1 MNTVKILLTDDH
13 VIVRNGIKT
22 LLAEESELQVIAEAS
37 DGLEAIEALKQHDPD
52 LLIMDI
58 RMPNM
63 NGLEATEA
71 IKKENSKVKILIL
84 SMHDEGEY
92 IMRALHL
99 GADGYLLK
107 DSDKGEFL
115 KAIHTVM
122 DGNKYFSGDISNV
135 LVNSLLGSNVA
146 TQPASESVEEEEI
159 HLTRRELEILGL
171 IRDGKSNKEIAD
183 VLGKSV
189 RTVETHRFN
198 IMKKLE
204 VSNIAE
210 LLRYIDQHPGL
221 KKQLDR

>member
-1 MNTVKILLTDDH
+1 MSIVKILLTDDH

-22 LLAEESELQVIAEAS
+22 LLAEEEELQVIAEAS
-37 DGLEAIEALKQHDPD
+37 DGLEAIEAVKANEPD

-71 IKKENSKVKILIL
+71 IKKTDTKVKILIL

-122 DGNKYFSGDISNV
+122 SGNKYFSGDISNV
-135 LVNSLLGSNVA
+135 LVNSLLGGQISSSPS
-146 TQPASESVEEEEI
+146 TGESELV

-198 IMKKLE
+198 IMKKLD

-210 LLRYIDQHPGL
+210 LLRYIDQHPTL
-221 KKQLDR
+221 KQQLER